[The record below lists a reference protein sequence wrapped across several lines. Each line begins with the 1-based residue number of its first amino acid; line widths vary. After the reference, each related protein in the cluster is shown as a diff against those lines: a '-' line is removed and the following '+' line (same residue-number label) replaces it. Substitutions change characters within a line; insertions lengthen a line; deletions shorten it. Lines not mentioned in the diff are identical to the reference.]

1 MSGIY
6 VIAGALIGAG
16 LARVSAAEQ
25 GWAVAIGLGV
35 LVSAVAA
42 SALGRERA

>member
-16 LARVSAAEQ
+16 LARVDAAEQ
-25 GWAVAIGLGV
+25 GWAVAIGIGV
-35 LVSAVAA
+35 LVAAVTA
-42 SALGRERA
+42 SAFDRERT